1 MEEKRYLKWYNKI
14 GYGSGDIA
22 GNVVYSFLSSFVM
35 IYLTNTV
42 GQNAGIVGTLM
53 AISKLFDGI
62 TDIFFGSLI
71 DKTKGKLGK
80 ARPWMLYGFIG
91 CAATLVAIFA
101 IPTGIGEVGQYAWFF
116 IAYTSLNAIFYTANN
131 IAYSALT
138 ALVTKNGSERVEM
151 GAYRFVFAFSTNLLI
166 QTFTLKLVDGFGGGA
181 IGWKTVAIIYA
192 IIGIIVNTLSVF
204 SVKELTEEELNENHV
219 QSENERHGLLDVAKL
234 LVSNKY
240 YLMICTTYILQY
252 IYIALIN
259 MGLYFM
265 TYVLFNE
272 DLYPAFSWAVN
283 IPFIVSMVITPKLVV
298 KMNGMYKINFIGYVI
313 GSIGRVLVMV
323 AAYLNNVPMMLMF
336 TAVAALG
343 MGPWTSDS
351 NAVIAACAEHTYLTT
366 GKRVDGAMYSCTSLG
381 VKVGGGLGT
390 AIAGWLL
397 AFSGFDETL
406 MIQSETCVQMLY
418 VMYLILPAIITIM
431 ITFIMSKMNV
441 EKANAELMHSEK

>member
-1 MEEKRYLKWYNKI
+1 
-14 GYGSGDIA
+14 
-22 GNVVYSFLSSFVM
+22 
-35 IYLTNTV
+35 
-42 GQNAGIVGTLM
+42 
-53 AISKLFDGI
+53 
-62 TDIFFGSLI
+62 
-71 DKTKGKLGK
+71 
-80 ARPWMLYGFIG
+80 
-91 CAATLVAIFA
+91 
-101 IPTGIGEVGQYAWFF
+101 
-116 IAYTSLNAIFYTANN
+116 
-131 IAYSALT
+131 
-138 ALVTKNGSERVEM
+138 
-151 GAYRFVFAFSTNLLI
+151 
-166 QTFTLKLVDGFGGGA
+166 
-181 IGWKTVAIIYA
+181 
-192 IIGIIVNTLSVF
+192 
-204 SVKELTEEELNENHV
+204 
-219 QSENERHGLLDVAKL
+219 
-234 LVSNKY
+234 
-240 YLMICTTYILQY
+240 MICTTYILQY

-272 DLYPAFSWAVN
+272 ELYPAFSWAVN
-283 IPFIVSMVITPKLVV
+283 IPFIVSMVITPKLVA

-441 EKANAELMHSEK
+441 EKANAELMHSVK